1 MPHVAI
7 GFGIGF
13 GISLWFLGFRVSAG
27 FPPRAGILKLF
38 NSGARV
44 SPPDF
49 SEYQVPKSQIA
60 RGVPL
65 RCVPLQVFQIIMS
78 PHLKLQRVS
87 PYVFSDSQV
96 PNKSQ
101 GVSP

>member
-1 MPHVAI
+1 MPHVGI

-13 GISLWFLGFRVSAG
+13 GISLLFLGFRVSAG

-38 NSGARV
+38 NSGARGVRV
-44 SPPDF
+44 SPPRF
-49 SEYQVPKSQIA
+49 FRESSPQIPNCK
-60 RGVPL
+60 GCP
-65 RCVPLQVFQIIMS
+65 PQIFQIIKS
-78 PHLKLQRVS
+78 PHLKSQRVF
-87 PYVFSDSQV
+87 PYDFSDNQV